1 MTSHVMID
9 LETLGTN
16 PDSVILTIGIVKFN
30 PKSKGVYDR
39 LLLKPTV
46 EDQTEIYNRFI
57 DDGTLKWWSEQSQEA
72 IDAGFCEKDRMPL
85 KDCMEVIY
93 HYCWNQD
100 RVWSNGASFDIVVLE
115 SALRQTLTD
124 RPNPIPWP
132 FYTIR
137 DTRTIYEIAGVS
149 LKDKKYGTKTTHD
162 ALEDAEHQ
170 ALVLQDAY
178 QKLTALGLRM

>member
-1 MTSHVMID
+1 MPSHLMLD
-9 LETLGTN
+9 LETLDTTPN
-16 PDSVILTIGIVKFN
+16 AVILSIGIVKFN

-39 LLLKPTV
+39 LLLKPTM
-46 EDQTEIYNRFI
+46 EDQTEIYNRDI
-57 DDGTLKWWSEQSQEA
+57 SEDTLRWWSEQSQEA

-115 SALRQTLTD
+115 SAFRQTLTD

-149 LKDKKYGTKTTHD
+149 LKDKKFGTKTTHN

-178 QKLTALGLRM
+178 QKLTGLGLRL